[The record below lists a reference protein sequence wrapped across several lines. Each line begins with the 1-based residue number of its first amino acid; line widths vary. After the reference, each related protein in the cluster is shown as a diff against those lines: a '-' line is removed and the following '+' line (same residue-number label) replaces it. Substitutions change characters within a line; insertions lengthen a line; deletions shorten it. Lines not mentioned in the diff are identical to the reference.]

1 MLYCS
6 IWYLDGVLRHERY
19 SAVGEVRDTVH
30 AHTASVCMLL
40 TRWSLRMPMY
50 IYCINYKQCNS
61 ICYNS
66 LCSSVC
72 SSLKQLVS
80 NFMVLSQAGIV
91 ECSVSIHISKIDTNP
106 KYRYST
112 HFVVGTTY
120 NFYII
125 LEILFS
131 FVLAIYIHQNPV
143 DRLIATC
150 SQSRTCVPP
159 YLTHSWG
166 TITISSS

>member
-6 IWYLDGVLRHERY
+6 VWIMGRWSIETRKVLRCRR
-19 SAVGEVRDTVH
+19 GEGH
-30 AHTASVCMLL
+30 HAAHTASVCMLL
-40 TRWSLRMPMY
+40 TRWSLRMPTY

-72 SSLKQLVS
+72 SGLKQLVS
-80 NFMVLSQAGIV
+80 DFMVLSQAGIV

-106 KYRYST
+106 KYRYSA

-120 NFYII
+120 NFHII

-131 FVLAIYIHQNPV
+131 FVLAIHTSKP
-143 DRLIATC
+143 
-150 SQSRTCVPP
+150 
-159 YLTHSWG
+159 SWSFDSNMF
-166 TITISSS
+166 TI